1 MHTKETIK
9 NYKINI
15 PAQPSPLLTGKME
28 LTLLRLMVFVQL
40 FRIVLRKTGNAFKA
54 VKSIYQVKRKYK
66 SVFGEVF
73 LGKAAKVDG
82 RYFWRLAAPGFP
94 SKASWDMQSHEVNR
108 FFPNQRRKGLRSL
121 LISITNRC
129 SLNCEHCFEWENLNK
144 EEKLSADD
152 LIGIIHQYQ
161 DFGTTQIM
169 LSGGEPML
177 RINDIFKILKAARG
191 GTDFWIITSGIGLSI
206 ERAKKLKQLGLT
218 GIMVSLDHF
227 DQQQHNNFRGYEKA
241 YSSAINA
248 IIHANETG
256 LVATLSLCATKSF
269 VTHEN
274 LINYME
280 LAKELGVSFVQILEP
295 RAAGRYKG
303 LDISLSD
310 EQLELIKEIYLEYNS
325 SPLFADYPLIHYL
338 GYHQRKAGC
347 FGAGNRFF
355 YIDTEGDA
363 HICPYCTNKI
373 GSARHLSAD
382 QMIDLLEQ
390 QKCHQF
396 TRNTLL

>member
-40 FRIVLRKTGNAFKA
+40 FRIVLLKTGNAFKA

-144 EEKLSADD
+144 EERNID
-152 LIGIIHQYQ
+152 
-161 DFGTTQIM
+161 
-169 LSGGEPML
+169 SG
-177 RINDIFKILKAARG
+177 
-191 GTDFWIITSGIGLSI
+191 
-206 ERAKKLKQLGLT
+206 
-218 GIMVSLDHF
+218 
-227 DQQQHNNFRGYEKA
+227 
-241 YSSAINA
+241 
-248 IIHANETG
+248 
-256 LVATLSLCATKSF
+256 
-269 VTHEN
+269 
-274 LINYME
+274 
-280 LAKELGVSFVQILEP
+280 
-295 RAAGRYKG
+295 
-303 LDISLSD
+303 
-310 EQLELIKEIYLEYNS
+310 
-325 SPLFADYPLIHYL
+325 
-338 GYHQRKAGC
+338 
-347 FGAGNRFF
+347 
-355 YIDTEGDA
+355 
-363 HICPYCTNKI
+363 
-373 GSARHLSAD
+373 
-382 QMIDLLEQ
+382 
-390 QKCHQF
+390 
-396 TRNTLL
+396 